1 MAEMSS
7 TSSTSASRLRDEAW
21 MVFTHS
27 RCSSSS
33 RVVAS
38 TSVMPDRPL
47 SGVRISWLMLARN
60 RLLASLARRASSIA
74 WVSWRSRVEK
84 YSGTAASPSHRPN
97 ARRAFCCQYGVI
109 TAVLPKLTS
118 AIATAT

>member
-1 MAEMSS
+1 
-7 TSSTSASRLRDEAW
+7 

-33 RVVAS
+33 CVVAS

-47 SGVRISWLMLARN
+47 SGVRNSWLMLARK

-74 WVSWRSRVEK
+74 WVNWRSRLAK
-84 YSGTAASPSHRPN
+84 YSGTAASPSHRPKPS
-97 ARRAFCCQYGVI
+97 RALACQYPVAS
-109 TAVLPKLTS
+109 TVTPKLTS
-118 AIATAT
+118 AMPTAAYRYLLP